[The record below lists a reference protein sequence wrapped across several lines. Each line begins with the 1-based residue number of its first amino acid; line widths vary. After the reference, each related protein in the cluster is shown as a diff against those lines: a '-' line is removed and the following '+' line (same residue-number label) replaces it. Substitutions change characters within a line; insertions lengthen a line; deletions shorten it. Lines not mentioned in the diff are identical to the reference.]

1 MLKSGSRNIYRNATE
16 HLPTIRLVGI
26 TGSVYVIARRMYCL
40 SYVLELKLT
49 AARHV
54 RLDLGV
60 EGSKATEILG
70 LNMACPHLSQPGE
83 FKQDRSNK
91 WLMLG
96 FAGKNKQV
104 KSRRYRPILMP
115 MLDCHRVLPVRPTLA
130 ASSQEVLDTQ
140 TM

>member
-1 MLKSGSRNIYRNATE
+1 MCQSESQPIYHNAKE
-16 HLPTIRLVGI
+16 YLPTIRLLGI
-26 TGSVYVIARRMYCL
+26 AGSGYVIACRMYCL
-40 SYVLELKLT
+40 SYVLEVKLT

-54 RLDLGV
+54 GLDLGV
-60 EGSKATEILG
+60 ERSKATEVLG
-70 LNMACPHLSQPGE
+70 LNMACPHISRPKE

-96 FAGKNKQV
+96 YAGKNKQV